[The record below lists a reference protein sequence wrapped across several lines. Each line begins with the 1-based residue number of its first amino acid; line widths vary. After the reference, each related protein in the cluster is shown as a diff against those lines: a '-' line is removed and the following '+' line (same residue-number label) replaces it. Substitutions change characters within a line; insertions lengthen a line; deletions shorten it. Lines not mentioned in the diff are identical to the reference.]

1 MTAGCVASPSIDGT
15 AGWRLSSDG
24 TTCAGSG
31 RFRRRSSKSFGGARH
46 DTWFSIRRSSV
57 IGVYGGH
64 TCELRGR
71 SWFRCCGHCVC
82 VYGKA
87 RSCQSLDFTADY
99 GSSHHDNMVEE
110 SSELYRIARE
120 KMDAGD
126 YVEAVRLFEAS
137 AAILPHFKT
146 LELLGECR
154 IHLGL
159 LREAVVPLAAATTLN
174 IQPRAPALLADVLLR
189 LGETE
194 NASRIAQ

>member
-1 MTAGCVASPSIDGT
+1 MPRLRDGGIT
-15 AGWRLSSDG
+15 SN
-24 TTCAGSG
+24 
-31 RFRRRSSKSFGGARH
+31 
-46 DTWFSIRRSSV
+46 
-57 IGVYGGH
+57 GVP
-64 TCELRGR
+64 
-71 SWFRCCGHCVC
+71 
-82 VYGKA
+82 

-99 GSSHHDNMVEE
+99 GSSHHDNMVED

-120 KMDAGD
+120 KMDARD

-194 NASRIAQ
+194 NASRIAQLVLARNPTNKMALAVLRKLGAPT